1 VTVCELRAKEG
12 GPGTEVGD
20 KYLLVS
26 LKTKFND
33 NYDVFSAVGVSNVS
47 ITSS

>member
-1 VTVCELRAKEG
+1 VCELRAKES
-12 GPGTEVGD
+12 GPGTEEGD
-20 KYLLVS
+20 KYLLMS

-33 NYDVFSAVGVSNVS
+33 NDDVFSAVGVSNVS

>member
-1 VTVCELRAKEG
+1 VSEQRAKEG
-12 GPGTEVGD
+12 EGD

-33 NYDVFSAVGVSNVS
+33 NDDVFSAVGASNFS